1 MEIYNVSCKRCGAS
15 RSGNLKEPCPLCG
28 SREIPL
34 LGYTYGIERKQIVTA
49 LIILA
54 VMVLIAL
61 VLGALYI
68 LYKNFQVQTV
78 YLPIDLH
85 ANTVISYFI

>member
-1 MEIYNVSCKRCGAS
+1 MEIYNVICKRCGAS

-34 LGYTYGIERKQIVTA
+34 LGYTYGIERKQIITA
-49 LIILA
+49 IIILV
-54 VMVLIAL
+54 VMALLAL

-78 YLPIDLH
+78 FLPIVIH
-85 ANTVISYFI
+85 ANSMINFFI